1 MEIVDDQVI
10 KRKKKKDE
18 SEKQQMPTGKCA
30 PSCQLIFKQLH
41 KLLWKREFQ
50 TLVIQKQKQTDFMH
64 L

>member
-50 TLVIQKQKQTDFMH
+50 TLVIQK
-64 L
+64 